1 MPTVV
6 EIADQIKDLEE
17 RISVV
22 FRNNGW
28 SIDTPL
34 NQING
39 YLPPFPI
46 THLFSYIDYT
56 SQRVRELTSDDLKK
70 SGLSKFLADLPPT
83 LTAMQFSHFGNDP
96 DAIFGSWMSALQ
108 LINDRLPSEAKG
120 PVKLDWESVSEKTLM
135 PKDLAQRLRSLEA
148 RLAALEPRSMEV
160 ESKITDIEA
169 AHAAAEQLPEDL
181 AELAAKRDQVQ
192 EIADTVQALLQDSS
206 NAAVAIE
213 NLRDQSVEARS
224 GISASEDMAKKLIS
238 RSEQALRGS
247 TGVGLAKSFESRQES
262 LAVAGKFWVGGLV
275 GALVAAI
282 AIGAWRVWTLQNL
295 LTNESS
301 PQIVWM
307 NVILTIFGIGGPI
320 WFAWLSTKQISVNF
334 KLAEDYAFKAAVSKA
349 YEGYRSEAISIDPA
363 LQERLFASA
372 LDRFEEPPIRLME
385 KESHSSPL
393 QELLANPAIRKG
405 LEGIPGIADK
415 IIALIPEKGGVAAVV
430 GSAAAVT
437 AAVSADTPTPP
448 KTRVKKAEDE

>member
-1 MPTVV
+1 MPTVA

-22 FRNNGW
+22 FRSHGW
-28 SIDTPL
+28 AIETPL
-34 NQING
+34 NQINN

-70 SGLSKFLADLPPT
+70 SGLNKFLADLPTT
-83 LTAMQFSHFGNDP
+83 LTAMQFSHFANDP
-96 DAIFGSWMSALQ
+96 DAVFGGWMSALQ
-108 LINDRLPSEAKG
+108 LINARLPAEAKG
-120 PVKLDWESVSEKTLM
+120 PVKLDWQSVTEKTLM

-148 RLAALEPRSMEV
+148 RLTALEPRSMEV
-160 ESKITDIEA
+160 ENKITDIEA

-181 AELAAKRDQVQ
+181 AELAAKRDKVQ
-192 EIADTVQALLQDSS
+192 EIAETVQALLDDSS

-213 NLRDQSVEARS
+213 NLRDQSVEARR
-224 GISASEDMAKKLIS
+224 GISDSEDMAKKLIT

-275 GALVAAI
+275 GALVAAL

-349 YEGYRSEAISIDPA
+349 YEGYRKEAVEIDPA
-363 LQERLFASA
+363 LQGRLFSSA
-372 LDRFEEPPIRLME
+372 LDRFEESPIRLME

-393 QELLANPAIRKG
+393 QELLANPAIRKS

-437 AAVSADTPTPP
+437 AAVSADTPAPP
-448 KTRVKKAEDE
+448 KTRTKKAEDE

>member
-17 RISVV
+17 RISIV
-22 FRNNGW
+22 FRSNGW

-34 NQING
+34 NQINS

-56 SQRVRELTSDDLKK
+56 SQRVRELTPDDLKK
-70 SGLSKFLADLPPT
+70 SGLNKFLADLPTT
-83 LTAMQFSHFGNDP
+83 LTAMQFSNFAHDP
-96 DAIFGSWMSALQ
+96 DAILGSWMSALQ

-120 PVKLDWESVSEKTLM
+120 PVKLDWESVSEKTFM

-160 ESKITDIEA
+160 ENKITDIEA

-181 AELAAKRDQVQ
+181 AELAAKRDKVQ
-192 EIADTVQALLQDSS
+192 EIADTVQGLLEDSS
-206 NAAVAIE
+206 NAAGAIE
-213 NLRDQSVEARS
+213 NLRDQSVEARR
-224 GISASEDMAKKLIS
+224 GISDSEDMAKKLIS

-247 TGVGLAKSFESRQES
+247 TGVGLAKSFETRQES

-307 NVILTIFGIGGPI
+307 NVILTLFGIGGPI

-372 LDRFEEPPIRLME
+372 LDRFEESPIRLME
-385 KESHSSPL
+385 KEAHSSPL

-415 IIALIPEKGGVAAVV
+415 IIALIPDKGGVAAVV

-437 AAVSADTPTPP
+437 AAVAADTPTPP
-448 KTRVKKAEDE
+448 KTRAKKADEE